1 MKHTNNVSYVR
12 FIMNMINSEILN
24 NNIITD
30 FEINYINES
39 KEGQLL
45 DIYRKD
51 YEDKIDFL
59 IKFEETELVRARIK
73 LKEL

>member
-1 MKHTNNVSYVR
+1 MS
-12 FIMNMINSEILN
+12 MINSEILN

-51 YEDKIDFL
+51 YEI
-59 IKFEETELVRARIK
+59 EENELVRARIK

>member
-1 MKHTNNVSYVR
+1 
-12 FIMNMINSEILN
+12 MNMINSEILN

-51 YEDKIDFL
+51 YENKIDFL
-59 IKFEETELVRARIK
+59 IKFEENELVRARIK

>member
-1 MKHTNNVSYVR
+1 
-12 FIMNMINSEILN
+12 MINSEILN

-51 YEDKIDFL
+51 YENKIDFL
-59 IKFEETELVRARIK
+59 IKIEENELVRARIK

>member
-1 MKHTNNVSYVR
+1 MS
-12 FIMNMINSEILN
+12 MINSEILN

-51 YEDKIDFL
+51 YENKIDFL
-59 IKFEETELVRARIK
+59 IKIEENELVRARIK

>member
-1 MKHTNNVSYVR
+1 
-12 FIMNMINSEILN
+12 MNMLNSEILD

-51 YEDKIDFL
+51 YENKIDFL
-59 IKFEETELVRARIK
+59 IKFEENELVRARIK
-73 LKEL
+73 LKKL

>member
-1 MKHTNNVSYVR
+1 
-12 FIMNMINSEILN
+12 MINSEILN

-51 YEDKIDFL
+51 YENKIDFL
-59 IKFEETELVRARIK
+59 IKIEENELVRARIK
-73 LKEL
+73 LKKL

>member
-1 MKHTNNVSYVR
+1 
-12 FIMNMINSEILN
+12 MNMINSEILN

-59 IKFEETELVRARIK
+59 IKFEETELVRARIG